1 MKLKSGFI
9 LSKINK
15 KYYAVPVGRLA
26 SCHKVLI
33 GMNATCMFVWDKLQQ
48 KITEEALL
56 DAITDAYEVSPDLAK
71 QDLTRFLSA
80 LRAADLLEE

>member
-15 KYYAVPVGRLA
+15 KYYAVPVGLLA
-26 SCHKVLI
+26 SRHKVLI

-48 KITEEALL
+48 DTTEEALL
-56 DAITDAYEVSPDLAK
+56 AAITDEYEVSPELAK
-71 QDLTRFLSA
+71 EDLIRFLSA
-80 LRAADLLEE
+80 LRAAELLEE